1 MSPFRSR
8 KQRSFLK
15 RTKPELYKKWKKKY
29 GLKIKA
35 EGGEQMKQKKKTTT
49 KKKMNPWMEHLKEF
63 KAKNPGKP
71 YRECMALA
79 KKTYKPIK
87 K

>member
-1 MSPFRSR
+1 MPFRSK

-35 EGGEQMKQKKKTTT
+35 EGGVEMKQKKKTKRESQLHGTNILWKFT
-49 KKKMNPWMEHLKEF
+49 KE
-63 KAKNPGKP
+63 
-71 YRECMALA
+71 
-79 KKTYKPIK
+79 
-87 K
+87 

>member
-1 MSPFRSR
+1 MSPFRS
-8 KQRSFLK
+8 KEQRSFLK

-35 EGGEQMKQKKKTTT
+35 EGGGKTMAKQKRKPSAWNKHLMEVYKGM
-49 KKKMNPWMEHLKEF
+49 KKKDSTIKLSDAMK
-63 KAKNPGKP
+63 KAK
-71 YRECMALA
+71 A
-79 KKTYKPIK
+79 TYIK